1 MFLPGGLENLPP
13 PHSSNLSVVARF
25 RQNRGMEKLF
35 TEDDIKNAF
44 ECGVHYA
51 KPAKTLSKTFNWRDA
66 LFGEGFRN
74 EALFNCPGYSPT
86 ADSRVGGGTAWTW
99 WPRPSRPR
107 KLASDA
113 HGEKETSSNQG
124 TTKRPTGVRS
134 AWTPRLNV
142 S

>member
-1 MFLPGGLENLPP
+1 
-13 PHSSNLSVVARF
+13 
-25 RQNRGMEKLF
+25 MEKLF

-86 ADSRVGGGTAWTW
+86 ADSRVARRHRVGMVA
-99 WPRPSRPR
+99 
-107 KLASDA
+107 
-113 HGEKETSSNQG
+113 
-124 TTKRPTGVRS
+124 
-134 AWTPRLNV
+134 TPEQAAKAGK
-142 S
+142 